1 MSSER
6 TIVFTWEPP
15 SHWIVHAPSVPGCHT
30 FGSSIRQATTRMREA
45 LSLWVGDAH
54 TTTLVPEFRL
64 PPAIRASVRAAA
76 DARRRAE
83 EAHAEAQ
90 RALSASAQALTHA
103 RLSRRDAAALLGISH
118 QRVQQLLDDC

>member
-1 MSSER
+1 MSIER
-6 TIVFTWEPP
+6 TIVLTWEPP

-30 FGSSIRQATTRMREA
+30 YGSNIRQATVRMRDA

-54 TTTLVPEFRL
+54 TTTLIPEFRL
-64 PPAIRASVRAAA
+64 PAAIRGSVRSAAH
-76 DARRRAE
+76 ARRRAE

-90 RALSASAQALTHA
+90 RALSDSAQALTNA

-118 QRVQQLLDDC
+118 QRVQQLLNGG

>member
-30 FGSSIRQATTRMREA
+30 FGSSIPQATTRMRDA

-64 PPAIRASVRAAA
+64 PPAIRTSVRTAEHV
-76 DARRRAE
+76 RRRAE
-83 EAHAEAQ
+83 EAQAEAQ

-103 RLSRRDAAALLGISH
+103 RFSRRDAAALLGISH
-118 QRVQQLLDDC
+118 QRVQQLLTDC